1 MFAVTF
7 SQLSWSSHGAL
18 IQAALPPKIITAKPT
33 LLFFFVVVV
42 FFFFPMLEAML
53 EVKFVLGEKRELA
66 DLCTLRGCV
75 YA

>member
-1 MFAVTF
+1 
-7 SQLSWSSHGAL
+7 
-18 IQAALPPKIITAKPT
+18 
-33 LLFFFVVVV
+33 
-42 FFFFPMLEAML
+42 MLEAML